1 MMEMLVLFECHFSPY
16 MKDFLQFFSGTG
28 KVGPPHYDQIGR
40 FMFIILP
47 GARPGLG
54 TQPSQEAPGVL
65 RLETEKPSD

>member
-16 MKDFLQFFSGTG
+16 MKDLLQFFSGTG

-40 FMFIILP
+40 FMF
-47 GARPGLG
+47 
-54 TQPSQEAPGVL
+54 QPSQEAPGVL

>member
-1 MMEMLVLFECHFSPY
+1 MPFQSLHERPPSIF
-16 MKDFLQFFSGTG
+16 QWQG